1 MANSLIIGGV
11 VATGTPTTLD
21 AYLQAG
27 GVDAPGDWGYLALR
41 QLGGQDA
48 HGGILRYRLDAVQ
61 GEVVTP
67 LAPQGRATSHRGGR

>member
-1 MANSLIIGGV
+1 MAHTLIIGGV

-27 GVDAPGDWGYLALR
+27 GVDAPGDWGYLDLTELAGTAR
-41 QLGGQDA
+41 R
-48 HGGILRYRLDAVQ
+48 GILRYRIDAVQ
-61 GEVVTP
+61 GDVVTP